1 MWCWWYSTYLGG
13 GGGAS
18 GVGGGIPHTTTLTL
32 SDLQPNLV
40 GAQVEFNLT
49 QYHRRLELLEKS
61 LRIWFK
67 INCLDAVWGY
77 HGIPTVVS

>member
-1 MWCWWYSTYLGG
+1 MLVVFYIPWWWWWCFWCWWYSTYLGG

-18 GVGGGIPHTTTLTL
+18 GVGGIPHTLVTTLTL

-61 LRIWFK
+61 LQ
-67 INCLDAVWGY
+67 NLV
-77 HGIPTVVS
+77 